1 MPQPQQAKSSNK
13 DGRLLLAIEA
23 IKNGQIQ
30 SIREAAEHFDVA
42 PATLACQ
49 INGRPQRRDCTPNS
63 RKLTLYEE
71 EAIVQYILDL
81 DLRGF
86 PPRPRDVREMAD
98 LLLAERDGTPV
109 GKNWTTNFI
118 NRRPEIKSMFNRK
131 YDYKRAKCEDPV
143 IIKDWFRLV
152 YNMIAKYGILDDDV
166 HNFDEAGA

>member
-30 SIREAAEHFDVA
+30 SIRDGAEYFDVSST
-42 PATLACQ
+42 TLACQ

-63 RKLTLYEE
+63 RKLTPYEE

-86 PPRPRDVREMAD
+86 PPRPRDVQEMAD
-98 LLLAERDGTPV
+98 LLLAERDASLLARTGPQTLPTAV
-109 GKNWTTNFI
+109 QRSNQCSIANTTTRELN
-118 NRRPEIKSMFNRK
+118 
-131 YDYKRAKCEDPV
+131 AK
-143 IIKDWFRLV
+143 IQ
-152 YNMIAKYGILDDDV
+152 
-166 HNFDEAGA
+166 